1 MNYEAAL
8 AYIEAFI
15 DYERSPDFS
24 RQARLYNLNRISLLL
39 KRLGNPHD
47 RLRIIHIAGSK
58 GKGSTAALVA
68 SVLTHAGYK
77 TGLFTSPHLITPR
90 ERCRID
96 GELIS
101 KADVGFYIDKMKPAI
116 EAVSGS
122 EFGRVSFFEIYT
134 ALAFTYFADKAT
146 DFAVIEVGLGG
157 RLDATNVVT
166 PVATVITPIGL
177 EHTAILGETYA
188 EIAAEKAEIIKEGCP
203 LALAPQHPDAR
214 AVFEKVANERNVLI
228 VAAKIHDAIRPPV
241 SRDVAQEHRT
251 STSQL
256 VENADGIPIA
266 QQFDVETDF
275 ERYSELTIPLL
286 GHHQFVNA
294 TTAIAAIECLKQK
307 GYKIPKSSI
316 YTGFKNVQ
324 WHGRIQRIMSA
335 PLVVLDGAHSVVS
348 MAALCLTLRESFRY
362 TRAIF
367 IVSLMKDKNLK
378 AIGDIVS
385 KTADTIIATQVSE
398 NPRVMTAEAIQDAW
412 SGPCE
417 KIAICPSPEKAIAST
432 LASASPTDLICI
444 TGSLYLVGQ
453 ALKIFKSN
461 FSAKDRI
468 GILLS

>member
-47 RLRIIHIAGSK
+47 RLQVIHIAGSK

-101 KADVGFYIDKMKPAI
+101 EADVAFYIEKIKPAI
-116 EAVSGS
+116 ETVSTS

-157 RLDATNVVT
+157 RLDATNVVK
-166 PVATVITPIGL
+166 PVATVVTPIAL
-177 EHTAILGETYA
+177 EHTAILGETYT

-203 LALAPQHPDAR
+203 LVLAPQHSEAR
-214 AVFEKVANERNVLI
+214 AVFERVANERKASI
-228 VAAKIHDAIRPPV
+228 VAAKTHDVEP
-241 SRDVAQEHRT
+241 DHRVL
-251 STSQL
+251 TSQL
-256 VENADGIPIA
+256 VQDADGIPIA
-266 QQFDVETDF
+266 QQFDVETDS
-275 ERYSELTIPLL
+275 ERYSQLTIPLL

-294 TTAIAAIECLKQK
+294 TTAIAAIECLKQG
-307 GYKIPKSSI
+307 GYAIPKNSV
-316 YTGFKNVQ
+316 YAGFKNVQ
-324 WHGRIQRIMSA
+324 WHGRIQRIMSF
-335 PLVVLDGAHSVVS
+335 PLVVLDGAHSPVS
-348 MAALCLTLRESFRY
+348 MEALCLTLRESFRY
-362 TRAIF
+362 TQAIF
-367 IVSLMKDKNLK
+367 IISLMKDKSLK
-378 AIGDIVS
+378 AIGDIIS
-385 KTADTIIATQVSE
+385 KTADTVIATQVSE

-412 SGPCE
+412 SGTCE
-417 KIAICPSPEKAIAST
+417 KITICPNPEKAIARA

-453 ALKIFKSN
+453 GLKIFKSN
-461 FSAKDRI
+461 FSAKDHI
-468 GILLS
+468 GIPLS

>member
-8 AYIEAFI
+8 AYIEAYI

-47 RLRIIHIAGSK
+47 RLRVIHIAGSK

-96 GELIS
+96 DELIS
-101 KADVGFYIDKMKPAI
+101 EADVAFYIEKIKPAI
-116 EAVSGS
+116 ETVSTS

-203 LALAPQHPDAR
+203 LALAPQHSEAR
-214 AVFEKVANERNVLI
+214 AVFERVANERKVSI
-228 VAAKIHDAIRPPV
+228 VAAKTHDVEP
-241 SRDVAQEHRT
+241 DHRVL
-251 STSQL
+251 TSQL
-256 VENADGIPIA
+256 VQDADGIPIA
-266 QQFDVETDF
+266 QQFDVETDS
-275 ERYSELTIPLL
+275 ERYSQLTIPLL

-294 TTAIAAIECLKQK
+294 TTAIAAIECLKQG
-307 GYKIPKSSI
+307 GYAIPKNSV
-316 YTGFKNVQ
+316 YAGFKNVQ
-324 WHGRIQRIMSA
+324 WHGRIQRIMSS
-335 PLVVLDGAHSVVS
+335 PLVVLDGAHSPVS
-348 MAALCLTLRESFRY
+348 MEALCLTLRESFRY
-362 TRAIF
+362 TQAIF
-367 IVSLMKDKNLK
+367 IISLMKDKNLK
-378 AIGDIVS
+378 AIGDIIS
-385 KTADTIIATQVSE
+385 KTADTVIATQVSE

-412 SGPCE
+412 SGTCG
-417 KIAICPSPEKAIAST
+417 KITICPNPEKAIARA
-432 LASASPTDLICI
+432 LASASPRDLICI

-453 ALKIFKSN
+453 ALEFFK
-461 FSAKDRI
+461 
-468 GILLS
+468 

>member
-1 MNYEAAL
+1 MDYEAAL

-47 RLRIIHIAGSK
+47 RLQVIHIAGSK

-101 KADVGFYIDKMKPAI
+101 EADVAFYIQKIKPAI
-116 EAVSGS
+116 ETVSTS

-157 RLDATNVVT
+157 RLDATNVVK
-166 PVATVITPIGL
+166 PVATVITPIAL
-177 EHTAILGETYA
+177 EHTAILGETYTK
-188 EIAAEKAEIIKEGCP
+188 IAAEKAEIIKEGCP
-203 LALAPQHPDAR
+203 LALAPQHSEAQ
-214 AVFEKVANERNVLI
+214 AVFEKVASKRKASI
-228 VAAKIHDAIRPPV
+228 VAAKTHDVETDHPV
-241 SRDVAQEHRT
+241 

-256 VENADGIPIA
+256 LQNADGIPIA
-266 QQFDVETDF
+266 QQFDVETDS
-275 ERYSELTIPLL
+275 ERYSQLTIPLL

-294 TTAIAAIECLKQK
+294 TTAIAAIECLKQG
-307 GYKIPKSSI
+307 GYAIPKNSV
-316 YTGFKNVQ
+316 YAGFKNVQ
-324 WHGRIQRIMSA
+324 WHGRIQRIMSS
-335 PLVVLDGAHSVVS
+335 PLVVLDGAHSPVS
-348 MAALCLTLRESFRY
+348 MEALCLTLRESFRY
-362 TRAIF
+362 TQAIF

-378 AIGDIVS
+378 SIGDIIS
-385 KTADTIIATQVSE
+385 KTADTVIATQVSE

-412 SGPCE
+412 SGTCE
-417 KIAICPSPEKAIAST
+417 KITICPNPEKAIAGA

-453 ALKIFKSN
+453 GLKIFKSN
-461 FSAKDRI
+461 FSAKDHI
-468 GILLS
+468 GIPLS

>member
-39 KRLGNPHD
+39 KRLGNPHE
-47 RLRIIHIAGSK
+47 RLRVIHIAGSK

-68 SVLTHAGYK
+68 SVLTDAGYK

-96 GELIS
+96 GEPIS
-101 KADVGFYIDKMKPAI
+101 EADVALYIDKIKPAI
-116 EAVSGS
+116 ETVSTS

-177 EHTAILGETYA
+177 EHTAILGETYT
-188 EIAAEKAEIIKEGCP
+188 EIAGEKAEIIKEGCP
-203 LALAPQHPDAR
+203 LALAPQHPEAR
-214 AVFEKVANERNVLI
+214 AVFEKVANERKAPI
-228 VAAKIHDAIRPPV
+228 VAAKTRDAACKPV
-241 SRDVAQEHRT
+241 SSDVAQEHWV

-256 VENADGIPIA
+256 VQDADGLPIA
-266 QQFDVETDF
+266 QQFDVETDS
-275 ERYSELTIPLL
+275 ERYSQLTIPLL
-286 GHHQFVNA
+286 GRHQFVNA

-307 GYKIPKSSI
+307 GYIIPKNSI
-316 YTGFKNVQ
+316 YAGFKNVQ
-324 WHGRIQRIMSA
+324 WHGRIQRIMSS
-335 PLVVLDGAHSVVS
+335 PLVVLDGAHSAVS
-348 MAALCLTLRESFRY
+348 MEALCLTLRESFRY
-362 TRAIF
+362 TRVIF
-367 IVSLMKDKNLK
+367 IVSLMKDKSLK

-385 KTADTIIATQVSE
+385 KTADTVIATQVSE

-412 SGPCE
+412 SGTCE
-417 KIAICPSPEKAIAST
+417 KITICPNPEKAIAGA

-453 ALKIFKSN
+453 ALEFFK
-461 FSAKDRI
+461 
-468 GILLS
+468 

>member
-1 MNYEAAL
+1 MPVVQNRIPAEIDNSLGNSTITNMDYEAAV
-8 AYIEAFI
+8 AYIETFI

-39 KRLGNPHD
+39 KLLGNPQD
-47 RLRIIHIAGSK
+47 KLQVIHIAGSK

-68 SVLTHAGYK
+68 SVLTHAGHK

-101 KADVGFYIDKMKPAI
+101 EADVAFYIDKLKPAI
-116 EAVSGS
+116 ATVSAS

-177 EHTAILGETYA
+177 EHTAILGETYT
-188 EIAAEKAEIIKEGCP
+188 EIAAEKAEIIKDGCP
-203 LALAPQHPDAR
+203 LALAPQHPEAR
-214 AVFEKVANERNVLI
+214 TVFEKVANERNARI
-228 VAAKIHDAIRPPV
+228 VETKIHDAAP
-241 SRDVAQEHRT
+241 
-251 STSQL
+251 QL
-256 VENADGIPIA
+256 VLNAEGLPVA

-275 ERYSELTIPLL
+275 ERYSQLTMPLL
-286 GHHQFVNA
+286 GYHQFVNA
-294 TTAIAAIECLKQK
+294 TTAIATMECLKQK
-307 GYKIPKSSI
+307 GYAIPKKSV
-316 YTGFKNVQ
+316 YAGFKNVE
-324 WHGRIQRIMSA
+324 WHGRIQRMKSD
-335 PLVVLDGAHSVVS
+335 PLVVLDGAHSAVS
-348 MAALCLTLRESFRY
+348 MEALCSTLRDSFCY
-362 TRAIF
+362 TQAIF

-378 AIGDIVS
+378 AIGDIIS
-385 KTADTIIATQVSE
+385 KTADTVIATQISE
-398 NPRVMTAEAIQDAW
+398 NPRVMPAETIREAW
-412 SGPCE
+412 SGTCD
-417 KIAICPSPEKAIAST
+417 KIIACPNPEKAIVRT

-453 ALKIFKSN
+453 ALEFFKKN
-461 FSAKDRI
+461 RNEK
-468 GILLS
+468 

>member
-47 RLRIIHIAGSK
+47 RLRVIHIAGSK

-96 GELIS
+96 DELIS
-101 KADVGFYIDKMKPAI
+101 EADVAFYIEKIKPAI
-116 EAVSGS
+116 ETVSTS

-203 LALAPQHPDAR
+203 LALAPQHSEAR
-214 AVFEKVANERNVLI
+214 AVFERVANERKVSI
-228 VAAKIHDAIRPPV
+228 VAAKTHDVEP
-241 SRDVAQEHRT
+241 DHRVL
-251 STSQL
+251 TSQL
-256 VENADGIPIA
+256 VQDADGIPIA
-266 QQFDVETDF
+266 QQFDVETDS
-275 ERYSELTIPLL
+275 ERYSQLTIPLL

-294 TTAIAAIECLKQK
+294 TTAIAAIECLKQG
-307 GYKIPKSSI
+307 GYAIPKNSI
-316 YTGFKNVQ
+316 YAGFKNVQ
-324 WHGRIQRIMSA
+324 WHGRIQRIMSS
-335 PLVVLDGAHSVVS
+335 PLVVLDGAHSPVS
-348 MAALCLTLRESFRY
+348 MEALCLTLRESFRY
-362 TRAIF
+362 TQAIF
-367 IVSLMKDKNLK
+367 IISLMKDKSLK
-378 AIGDIVS
+378 AIGDIIS
-385 KTADTIIATQVSE
+385 KTADTVIATQVSE

-412 SGPCE
+412 SGTCE
-417 KIAICPSPEKAIAST
+417 KITICPNPEKAIARA

-453 ALKIFKSN
+453 GLKIFKSN

-468 GILLS
+468 GIPLS

>member
-39 KRLGNPHD
+39 KLLGNPHD
-47 RLRIIHIAGSK
+47 RLQVIHIAGSK

-101 KADVGFYIDKMKPAI
+101 EADVAFYIEKIKPAI
-116 EAVSGS
+116 ETVSTS

-203 LALAPQHPDAR
+203 LALAPQHSEAR
-214 AVFEKVANERNVLI
+214 AVFERVANERKASI
-228 VAAKIHDAIRPPV
+228 VAAKTHDVEP
-241 SRDVAQEHRT
+241 DHRVL
-251 STSQL
+251 TSQL
-256 VENADGIPIA
+256 VQDADGIPIA
-266 QQFDVETDF
+266 QQFDVETDS
-275 ERYSELTIPLL
+275 ESYSQLTIPLL

-294 TTAIAAIECLKQK
+294 TTAIAAIECLKQG
-307 GYKIPKSSI
+307 GYAIPKNSV
-316 YTGFKNVQ
+316 YAGFKNVQ
-324 WHGRIQRIMSA
+324 WHGRIQRIMSS
-335 PLVVLDGAHSVVS
+335 PLVVLDGAHSPVS
-348 MAALCLTLRESFRY
+348 MEALCLTLGESFRY
-362 TRAIF
+362 TQAIF
-367 IVSLMKDKNLK
+367 IVSFMKDKNLK
-378 AIGDIVS
+378 SIGDIIS
-385 KTADTIIATQVSE
+385 KTADTVIATQVSE

-412 SGPCE
+412 SGTCE
-417 KIAICPSPEKAIAST
+417 KITICPNPEKAIAKA

-453 ALKIFKSN
+453 GLKIFKSN

-468 GILLS
+468 GIPLS

>member
-39 KRLGNPHD
+39 KRLGNPHE
-47 RLRIIHIAGSK
+47 RLRVIHIAGSK

-96 GELIS
+96 GEPIS
-101 KADVGFYIDKMKPAI
+101 EADVALYIDKIKPAI
-116 EAVSGS
+116 ETVSTS

-177 EHTAILGETYA
+177 EHTAILGETYT
-188 EIAAEKAEIIKEGCP
+188 EIAGEKAEIIKDGCP
-203 LALAPQHPDAR
+203 LALAPQHPEAR
-214 AVFEKVANERNVLI
+214 VVFEKVANERKAPI
-228 VAAKIHDAIRPPV
+228 VAAKTRDAACKPV
-241 SRDVAQEHRT
+241 SSDVAQEHWV

-256 VENADGIPIA
+256 VQDADGQPIA
-266 QQFDVETDF
+266 QQFDVETDS
-275 ERYSELTIPLL
+275 ERYSQLTIPLL

-307 GYKIPKSSI
+307 GYIIPKNSI
-316 YTGFKNVQ
+316 YAGFKNVQ
-324 WHGRIQRIMSA
+324 WHGRIQRIMSS
-335 PLVVLDGAHSVVS
+335 PLVVLDGAHSAVS
-348 MAALCLTLRESFRY
+348 MEALCLTLRESFRY
-362 TRAIF
+362 TRVIF
-367 IVSLMKDKNLK
+367 IVSLMKDKSLK

-385 KTADTIIATQVSE
+385 KTADTVIATQVSE

-412 SGPCE
+412 SGTCE
-417 KIAICPSPEKAIAST
+417 KITICPNPEKAIAGA

-453 ALKIFKSN
+453 ALEFFKS
-461 FSAKDRI
+461 K
-468 GILLS
+468 

>member
-39 KRLGNPHD
+39 KRLGNPHN
-47 RLRIIHIAGSK
+47 RLQVIHIAGSK

-96 GELIS
+96 GEPIS
-101 KADVGFYIDKMKPAI
+101 EADIGFYIEKIKPAI
-116 EAVSGS
+116 ETVSTS

-177 EHTAILGETYA
+177 EHTAILGETYT

-203 LALAPQHPDAR
+203 LALAPQHPDAQ

-228 VAAKIHDAIRPPV
+228 VAAKIHAATCNPV
-241 SRDVAQEHRT
+241 SCDVEEAHGAL
-251 STSQL
+251 TSQL
-256 VENADGIPIA
+256 VQNAEGIPIA

-275 ERYSELTIPLL
+275 ASYSQLTIPLL

-294 TTAIAAIECLKQK
+294 TTAIAAIECLKQE
-307 GYKIPKSSI
+307 GYTIPKTSI
-316 YTGFKNVQ
+316 YAGFKNVQ
-324 WHGRIQRIMSA
+324 WPGRIQRIMSS
-335 PLVVLDGAHSVVS
+335 PLVILDGAHSTAS
-348 MAALCLTLRESFRY
+348 MQALCLTLRESFRY

-367 IVSLMKDKNLK
+367 IVSLMKDKSLK

-385 KTADTIIATQVSE
+385 KTADTVIATQVFK

-412 SGPCE
+412 SGTCE
-417 KIAICPSPEKAIAST
+417 KIIICPNPEKAITGA

-461 FSAKDRI
+461 FSAKNRI
-468 GILLS
+468 GIPLS